1 MNSITIATP
10 GPWSY
15 DAPVAGRVGIFAD
28 VTNPR
33 TGEVTFGVVI
43 GETNRIFDGEGVEQM
58 CANARLICAAPD
70 LLAALREAAD
80 LRAALCRGSEGG
92 DPTTWDAPLNRW
104 LAAIARAEGRP

>member
-1 MNSITIATP
+1 MSTTP
-10 GPWSY
+10 GPWIVQRQPH
-15 DAPVAGRVGIFAD
+15 AVVAKFAD
-28 VTNPR
+28 V
-33 TGEVTFGVVI
+33 
-43 GETNRIFDGEGVEQM
+43 
-58 CANARLICAAPD
+58 LICTMAKNTRRNEGRHNADLIAAAPE

>member
-1 MNSITIATP
+1 MSSITIATP

-70 LLAALREAAD
+70 LLAAAKAIAD
-80 LRAALCRGSEGG
+80 RNLSYLGSTVMTGQVSMAEIVALRAA
-92 DPTTWDAPLNRW
+92 
-104 LAAIARAEGRP
+104 IAKAQGRE

>member
-43 GETNRIFDGEGVEQM
+43 GETNRIFDGEGV
-58 CANARLICAAPD
+58 AAAPD
-70 LLAALREAAD
+70 LLAALRLVWNSIDRVNHPAAV
-80 LRAALCRGSEGG
+80 AVS
-92 DPTTWDAPLNRW
+92 
-104 LAAIARAEGRP
+104 AAIAKAQGRE